1 MIHEKLIRLFDS
13 IEESADS
20 RIGTLMVISKLPE
33 CMTIVRK
40 LSDEEY
46 SELIRYAKRRLDHEE
61 LIPIIVEILERMR
74 RI

>member
-1 MIHEKLIRLFDS
+1 
-13 IEESADS
+13 
-20 RIGTLMVISKLPE
+20 MVISKLPE

-46 SELIRYAKRRLDHEE
+46 SELISYAKRRLDHEE